1 MKYVDP
7 IGMPR
12 KLRKACSF
20 WLSTD
25 EREYLKKQLEIYRA
39 RQITKEK
46 VEEDSST
53 EEQRRS
59 RAPQGD
65 SHE

>member
-39 RQITKEK
+39 RIIRGERP
-46 VEEDSST
+46 DST
-53 EEQRRS
+53 EERRQS